1 VAREAVVA
9 IGCCCC
15 VVAKLRSLTDG
26 FAGALSHLRSPVLI
40 QEDLQTGIETHN
52 LKKVKTIPALS

>member
-1 VAREAVVA
+1 MDVAA
-9 IGCCCC
+9 
-15 VVAKLRSLTDG
+15 VVAKLRSLTVG

-52 LKKVKTIPALS
+52 LKKVETIPALS